1 MLLLPAAQ
9 WRGSGAATQSGS
21 RCDAQTTQTRH
32 LNTHKRHTHT
42 TIAAPNGTTTTTT
55 TGAATQVHHRLYVC
69 STAQPGRMIRSPSMK
84 TTVVNVTPGSERL
97 AASGLKVT
105 HVVSQS
111 DVVKHLYDNR
121 SVFGAALK
129 STIEQLEMVR
139 ACRGGATGWQ
149 RCAALCYVVS
159 AACLGAAG
167 ALLLALGCL
176 GVCARARL
184 AASTAC

>member
-1 MLLLPAAQ
+1 
-9 WRGSGAATQSGS
+9 
-21 RCDAQTTQTRH
+21 
-32 LNTHKRHTHT
+32 
-42 TIAAPNGTTTTTT
+42 
-55 TGAATQVHHRLYVC
+55 
-69 STAQPGRMIRSPSMK
+69 MIRSPSMK

-139 ACRGGATGWQ
+139 ACRGGGDRVAAL
-149 RCAALCYVVS
+149 RCAVLCCVG
-159 AACLGAAG
+159 CL
-167 ALLLALGCL
+167 LGCCWRL
-176 GVCARARL
+176 VACAWVLRCLR
-184 AASTAC
+184 SCSACCLHCLLIHHR